1 MLLLDQKTG
10 PDGSRSAS
18 SADSGIHAGD
28 PLAASLHAQLGERP
42 PEEVL
47 QIVKPE
53 SGLRCIIA
61 IDSTARGAALGGCR
75 LLPYGSDQEALRDAL
90 RLARAMSMKN
100 ALADLPFGGGQ
111 AVICRPAGDFDR
123 SELFSAFGRTVASV
137 GGCYVATADA
147 GTTALDMLAV
157 QRQTTYV
164 SAMPRHRAG
173 EHSSMTAFGVFI
185 AIEEGLQ
192 RMRRRL
198 RGATVAVQ
206 GLGAAGMDLC
216 ERLQDSGARLL
227 VADVD
232 PARAREAAA
241 RFDARIVEPD
251 RILAEPCDVLAP
263 CALGDVLDAA
273 SVATVRAAIVCGTA
287 ANQLADPQAG
297 DALHARGVLY
307 LPDYLVNVGGTISVA
322 RAYLGQVSA
331 AEVVREVALIGQRVN
346 ELLERSGSSAPV
358 RAADDWAREKL
369 ATAIGHDPAFAGAG
383 VPASR

>member
-1 MLLLDQKTG
+1 MFE
-10 PDGSRSAS
+10 
-18 SADSGIHAGD
+18 IHACD
-28 PLAASLHAQLGERP
+28 PFAAELP

-75 LLPYGSDQEALRDAL
+75 LLPYGSDQEALLDAL

-111 AVICRPAGDFDR
+111 AVIRRPAGDFDR
-123 SELFSAFGRTVASV
+123 SELFSAFGRTVASI
-137 GGCYVATADA
+137 GGCHVATADA
-147 GTTALDMLAV
+147 GTTALDMLVV
-157 QRQTTYV
+157 QRQTAYA
-164 SAMPRHRAG
+164 SAMPCHRAG
-173 EHSSMTAFGVFI
+173 DPAAKTAFGVFI

-192 RMRRRL
+192 RVKRQL
-198 RGATVAVQ
+198 RGATIAVQ
-206 GLGAAGMDLC
+206 GLGAAGMSLC
-216 ERLQDSGARLL
+216 ERLQDSGARLA

-241 RFDARIVEPD
+241 RFDARIVEPG

-263 CALGDVLDAA
+263 CALGDVLDAE
-273 SVATVRAAIVCGTA
+273 SVATIRAAIVCGTA
-287 ANQLADPQAG
+287 ANQLADAQAG

-322 RAYLGQVSA
+322 RARLGQGSA
-331 AEVVREVALIGQRVN
+331 ADVVREVARIGQRVN
-346 ELLERSGSSAPV
+346 ELLERSGSCAPARV
-358 RAADDWAREKL
+358 ADDWAREKL
-369 ATAIGHDPAFAGAG
+369 ATAVERDPARSGTG
-383 VPASR
+383 VLASR